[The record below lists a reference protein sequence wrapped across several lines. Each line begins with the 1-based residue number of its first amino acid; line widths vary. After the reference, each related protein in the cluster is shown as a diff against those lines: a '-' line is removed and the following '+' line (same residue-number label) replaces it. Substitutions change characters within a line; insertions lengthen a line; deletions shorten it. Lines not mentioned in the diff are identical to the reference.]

1 VPFRFSQLQL
11 IVNSIL
17 KFVLVFFCLN
27 LWRLS
32 RRVMTSLIQQAY
44 LAELDINDKQ
54 SVTSILAIAA
64 C

>member
-1 VPFRFSQLQL
+1 MPFRFSQLQL

-27 LWRLS
+27 LLRLS

>member
-1 VPFRFSQLQL
+1 MPFRFSQLQL

-17 KFVLVFFCLN
+17 KFVLVFSHLN
-27 LWRLS
+27 LLRLS

>member
-1 VPFRFSQLQL
+1 MPFRFSQLQL

-17 KFVLVFFCLN
+17 KFVLVFSYLN
-27 LWRLS
+27 LLRLS

>member
-17 KFVLVFFCLN
+17 KFVLVFSYLN
-27 LWRLS
+27 LLRLS